1 MAVIANV
8 AINLDATRAR
18 AAIAGL
24 GGAVDKLGSRVSQV
38 GQRMSGLAGIAASLG
53 TGALVGGF
61 VKAGIEANRTAKT
74 IEALAGQYGETAKV
88 TEFANNAADRFGIGQ
103 TRAAQAVADL
113 YGRLRPMNISLQ
125 DIQTTFVGVN
135 NAAAK
140 MNLSAADVEGV
151 MLQLSQAM
159 GSGALQGDELRSIM
173 ERLPAVG
180 QAIAKTMGVTV
191 GEIKKL
197 GADGKITTD
206 IIIKAMNELAGVKP
220 PPPDPFKLF
229 QKTLEDLNTTVGTK
243 LLPAFTPLVQKIS
256 ELVAKIVELG
266 VAERIANSLIPL
278 ADVIGKLLT
287 AFMNLSPEVQSF
299 IIQVGAVG
307 GAITLILAPLGS
319 LLAGLGSLISV
330 VGSVIGA
337 LGGMSFLATIA
348 GWLGAVVPAVSA
360 VVSAIGTLGQILVA
374 VFSGPVGWAALL
386 VAAGVALYAFRDQV
400 GQAFGA
406 VRDFIVKAFAG
417 LADVVK
423 APFLAVANMIKG
435 VLNQILQAIGNA
447 INGAIGAINKL
458 ISGANRALAALK
470 LPQIPTIPEVS
481 IPRFAKGGVVD
492 RPTLAMIGEGGEREF
507 VVPESKAS
515 QFASNW
521 MSQAKGGSGTA
532 VVDRMPTI
540 NLQTGPVLQQENGEK
555 YVRLGDLETILQD
568 FAATVFNNARSTG
581 GRRFQGVN

>member
-1 MAVIANV
+1 VSVVANV

-24 GGAVDKLGSRVSQV
+24 GGAVDKLGSTISQV

-88 TEFANNAADRFGIGQ
+88 TEFAKEASDRFGIGQ
-103 TRAAQAVADL
+103 TRAAKAVADL
-113 YGRLRPMNISLQ
+113 YGRLRPMDISLQ
-125 DIQTTFVGVN
+125 DIQTTFIGVN

-180 QAIAKTMGVTV
+180 QAIANTMGVTV

-206 IIIKAMNELAGVKP
+206 IIIKAMNELAGIKP

-256 ELVAKIVELG
+256 ELVARIVELG
-266 VAERIANSLIPL
+266 VAERIAASLIPL
-278 ADVIGKLLT
+278 ADAIDKMLT
-287 AFMNLSPEVQSF
+287 AFMDLSPEMQSF

-307 GAITLILAPLGS
+307 GAITLVLAPLGS

-330 VGSVIGA
+330 AGSVIGA
-337 LGGMSFLATIA
+337 LGGMSFLTTIA

-374 VFSGPVGWAALL
+374 VFSGPVGWVALL
-386 VAAGVALYAFRDQV
+386 VAAGIAAYAFRDKISQI
-400 GQAFGA
+400 FIA
-406 VRDFIVKAFAG
+406 VRGFIVKAFTG
-417 LADVVK
+417 LADLIK
-423 APFLAVANMIKG
+423 APFLAVAYMIKG
-435 VLNQILQAIGNA
+435 ILNQILQAIGNA
-447 INGAIGAINKL
+447 INGAISAINQL
-458 ISGANRALAALK
+458 IFGANRALARLR
-470 LPQIPTIPEVS
+470 LPQIPNIPSVS

-492 RPTLAMIGEGGEREF
+492 QPTLAIIGEGGEREF

-515 QFASNW
+515 QFAANW
-521 MSQAKGGSGTA
+521 MSQAKGGSTA
-532 VVDRMPTI
+532 VTAGSMPTI
-540 NLQTGPVLQQENGEK
+540 NLQTGPVLQQENGQR
-555 YVRLGDLETILQD
+555 YVSLDDLERTLQD
-568 FAATVFNNARSTG
+568 FATVLLGNGRSTG
-581 GRRFQGVN
+581 GRRYAGVN

>member
-1 MAVIANV
+1 MA
-8 AINLDATRAR
+8 
-18 AAIAGL
+18 
-24 GGAVDKLGSRVSQV
+24 
-38 GQRMSGLAGIAASLG
+38 
-53 TGALVGGF
+53 
-61 VKAGIEANRTAKT
+61 
-74 IEALAGQYGETAKV
+74 
-88 TEFANNAADRFGIGQ
+88 
-103 TRAAQAVADL
+103 
-113 YGRLRPMNISLQ
+113 
-125 DIQTTFVGVN
+125 
-135 NAAAK
+135 
-140 MNLSAADVEGV
+140 LSCC
-151 MLQLSQAM
+151 
-159 GSGALQGDELRSIM
+159 
-173 ERLPAVG
+173 
-180 QAIAKTMGVTV
+180 
-191 GEIKKL
+191 
-197 GADGKITTD
+197 
-206 IIIKAMNELAGVKP
+206 
-220 PPPDPFKLF
+220 
-229 QKTLEDLNTTVGTK
+229 
-243 LLPAFTPLVQKIS
+243 LLFTPLVQKIS

-307 GAITLILAPLGS
+307 GAITLILAPLGA
-319 LLAGLGSLISV
+319 LLSGLGSLISV
-330 VGSVIGA
+330 VGSVVAA

-360 VVSAIGTLGQILVA
+360 VVSAIGALGQILVA
-374 VFSGPVGWAALL
+374 VFSGPVGWVALL

-400 GQAFGA
+400 GQVFGA
-406 VRDFIVKAFAG
+406 VRDFIVKAFTG

-423 APFLAVANMIKG
+423 APFLAVANTIKG
-435 VLNQILQAIGNA
+435 VLNQILSAIGNA

-458 ISGANRALAALK
+458 IAGANRALAALK

-555 YVRLGDLETILQD
+555 YVRLGDLENILQD

>member
-1 MAVIANV
+1 VSVVANV

-24 GGAVDKLGSRVSQV
+24 GGAVDKLGSSVSQV

-61 VKAGIEANRTAKT
+61 VKAGIEADRTAKT
-74 IEALAGQYGETAKV
+74 INALAGQYGETAKV
-88 TEFANNAADRFGIGQ
+88 TEFANSAADRFGIGQ

-125 DIQTTFVGVN
+125 DIQTTFIGVN

-330 VGSVIGA
+330 AGSVVAA
-337 LGGMSFLATIA
+337 LGGMSFLTTIA

-360 VVSAIGTLGQILVA
+360 VVSAIGTLGKILVA
-374 VFSGPVGWAALL
+374 VFSGPVGWVVLL

-400 GQAFGA
+400 GQVFGA
-406 VRDFIVKAFAG
+406 VRDFIVKAFTG

-435 VLNQILQAIGNA
+435 VLNQILAAIGNA
-447 INGAIGAINKL
+447 INGAIGTINKL
-458 ISGANRALAALK
+458 IAGANRALAALK
-470 LPQIPTIPEVS
+470 QPQIPGIPQVS

-515 QFASNW
+515 QFAANW
-521 MSQAKGGSGTA
+521 MSQAKGGPGTA

-540 NLQTGPVLQQENGEK
+540 NLQTGPVLQQDDGSK
-555 YVRLGDLETILQD
+555 YVSLGDLEKILQD
-568 FAATVFNNARSTG
+568 FAAVVFNNARTAG
-581 GRRFQGVN
+581 GRQYQGVN